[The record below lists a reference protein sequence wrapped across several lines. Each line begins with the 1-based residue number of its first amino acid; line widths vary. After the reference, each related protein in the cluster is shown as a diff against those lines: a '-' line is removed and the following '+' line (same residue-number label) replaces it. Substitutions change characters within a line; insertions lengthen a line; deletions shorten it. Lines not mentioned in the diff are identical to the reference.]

1 MPKDVNRYKSGR
13 PVTPS
18 ERKLIVSFY
27 ELGFSRQLI
36 GSALRSQGVRI
47 DNNSI
52 QSVIN
57 EQKNRRTKAYV
68 EHQKELRHN
77 RRTPYSVKAEQVK
90 SLIVERKRQN
100 LVRRISTEPTPNLEI
115 EEPSN
120 TGKTQDKMDN
130 YAMNWLKKN
139 LQASSHEYP
148 IMGLVVAERPVFYAG
163 RRQKTPVIPKGIAI
177 GTPDASRDFRRLQQI
192 LEDYQ
197 DEMIRSEVRYWDYS
211 MNNWVSEE
219 YVKEKVNES
228 E

>member
-90 SLIVERKRQN
+90 S
-100 LVRRISTEPTPNLEI
+100 
-115 EEPSN
+115 
-120 TGKTQDKMDN
+120 
-130 YAMNWLKKN
+130 
-139 LQASSHEYP
+139 
-148 IMGLVVAERPVFYAG
+148 
-163 RRQKTPVIPKGIAI
+163 
-177 GTPDASRDFRRLQQI
+177 
-192 LEDYQ
+192 
-197 DEMIRSEVRYWDYS
+197 
-211 MNNWVSEE
+211 
-219 YVKEKVNES
+219 
-228 E
+228 